1 MVSQSSSVGYTI
13 MGKTAD
19 LTVVQKTTIDTL
31 HKEGKTQKVIAKE
44 AGCSQS
50 SVSKHINREAKGRK
64 RCGRKKCTSNRD
76 NRTLERIVKQN
87 PFKNVGE
94 IHKEWTAAGVSASR
108 TTTHRR
114 MQDMGSCKP
123 LLNNRQRQKRLAWA
137 KDKKDWTAAEWSKVM
152 FSDESKFCI
161 SFGNQGPRVWRKRG
175 EAQNPRC
182 LRSSVKFPQSVMVWG
197 AMSSAGVGPL
207 CFLRSKVNTAVYQ
220 EVFRALHASC
230 CWPLYGDADFIFQ
243 QDLAPAHSAKAT
255 STWFKDHGIPVLN
268 WPANSPDL
276 NPIENLW
283 GIVKRK
289 MRYARPNNAE
299 ELKATIRATWA
310 LITRAVA
317 ITAISQYRA
326 FESITAEECNNR
338 SNRDISFFFFFFLRL
353 CPSRFI
359 LSAYVLNISNDNNV
373 YHADL
378 YRGSVNLHLT
388 SLNRQRMREI
398 DWARVITWVC
408 PSGGVYLWKQVVM
421 SKESEICLNNDALLV
436 SWAFKGGAQS

>member
-50 SVSKHINREAKGRK
+50 SVSKLINREAKGRK
-64 RCGRKKCTSNRD
+64 RYRRKKCTSNRD

-108 TTTHRR
+108 ITTHRC
-114 MQDMGSCKP
+114 MQDMGFSCRIPCVKP

-137 KDKKDWTAAEWSKVM
+137 KDKNWTGLLLSGPKLCSLM
-152 FSDESKFCI
+152 SQFCI

-220 EVFRALHASC
+220 EVLEHFMLPAADQ
-230 CWPLYGDADFIFQ
+230 LYGDADFIFQ

-276 NPIENLW
+276 NAIENLCC
-283 GIVKRK
+283 IVKRK

-310 LITRAVA
+310 LITPEQCHRLIDSMPHRIAAVIQA
-317 ITAISQYRA
+317 KGAPTKYWVLYMLILFSWPR
-326 FESITAEECNNR
+326 
-338 SNRDISFFFFFFLRL
+338 FLK
-353 CPSRFI
+353 I
-359 LSAYVLNISNDNNV
+359 LS
-373 YHADL
+373 L
-378 YRGSVNLHLT
+378 YWS
-388 SLNRQRMREI
+388 
-398 DWARVITWVC
+398 
-408 PSGGVYLWKQVVM
+408 
-421 SKESEICLNNDALLV
+421 
-436 SWAFKGGAQS
+436 

>member
-1 MVSQSSSVGYTI
+1 MVSRSSSVGYTI
-13 MGKTAD
+13 MGTTAD

-50 SVSKHINREAKGRK
+50 SVSKHINREAKRRK
-64 RCGRKKCTSNRD
+64 ICGRKKCTSNRD

-114 MQDMGSCKP
+114 MQDMGFSCRIPCVKP
-123 LLNNRQRQKRLAWA
+123 LLNNRQCQKRLAWA
-137 KDKKDWTAAEWSKVM
+137 KDKKDWTDAEWSKVM

-182 LRSSVKFPQSVMVWG
+182 LRSSVKF
-197 AMSSAGVGPL
+197 
-207 CFLRSKVNTAVYQ
+207 
-220 EVFRALHASC
+220 
-230 CWPLYGDADFIFQ
+230 
-243 QDLAPAHSAKAT
+243 
-255 STWFKDHGIPVLN
+255 LN

-289 MRYARPNNAE
+289 MWYARPNNAE

-310 LITRAVA
+310 LITPEQCHRLIDSMPRRIAAVIQA
-317 ITAISQYRA
+317 KGAPTKYWVLYMLIL
-326 FESITAEECNNR
+326 FM
-338 SNRDISFFFFFFLRL
+338 
-353 CPSRFI
+353 FI
-359 LSAYVLNISNDNNV
+359 LFSWPRFLKILS
-373 YHADL
+373 L
-378 YRGSVNLHLT
+378 YWS
-388 SLNRQRMREI
+388 
-398 DWARVITWVC
+398 
-408 PSGGVYLWKQVVM
+408 
-421 SKESEICLNNDALLV
+421 
-436 SWAFKGGAQS
+436 